1 MAVGTIFWN
10 CFLHFVTS
18 KFRQNTL
25 DGNVCYVFSVRNE
38 SENKEHHVP
47 HTRGGEVAQVCRK
60 KYFSRIDGLEGLP
73 FNPSIRMLL

>member
-47 HTRGGEVAQVCRK
+47 HTQEVAK
-60 KYFSRIDGLEGLP
+60 
-73 FNPSIRMLL
+73 